1 MKKNIAILLLIL
13 YSSFNM
19 GFVLNTH
26 YCNGKLVSASLV
38 NNEGCGLC
46 GKKEI
51 PKNCCTDK
59 QVKLSVD
66 DTHKLAESAFSLEV
80 FYIAVLPDLNVY
92 ITPLEI
98 APVVNHVRFYEY
110 ATGPP
115 KTPIYIQVRSLLI

>member
-1 MKKNIAILLLIL
+1 MKRNIAILLLIL

-51 PKNCCTDK
+51 PKNCCADK
-59 QVKLSVD
+59 QVKLSVED
-66 DTHKLAESAFSLEV
+66 IHKLTESAFSFEV
-80 FYIAVLPDLNVY
+80 LYIAVLPGLDVCSA
-92 ITPLEI
+92 PLEVMQI
-98 APVVNHVRFYEY
+98 INHADLYEY

-115 KTPIYIQVRSLLI
+115 KTPIYIQIRSLII